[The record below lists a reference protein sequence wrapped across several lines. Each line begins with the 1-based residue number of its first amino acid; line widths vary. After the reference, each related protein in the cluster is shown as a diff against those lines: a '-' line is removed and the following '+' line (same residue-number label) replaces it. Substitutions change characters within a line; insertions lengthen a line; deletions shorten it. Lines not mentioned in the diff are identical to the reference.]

1 MFCLYFQ
8 LVLDGCSN
16 LGDTELYLLAKEM
29 GQMCEICMRGTNIRY
44 ISELEMNKVKVDN
57 CPKFEAQ
64 LGKCF
69 YTLQVCYTKYIYL
82 LKPFSHHSRGI
93 FKWNNF
99 CFPVRNYFGNAC

>member
-1 MFCLYFQ
+1 VNTLFYRAVDNIESVQ

-57 CPKFEAQ
+57 
-64 LGKCF
+64 
-69 YTLQVCYTKYIYL
+69 
-82 LKPFSHHSRGI
+82 
-93 FKWNNF
+93 
-99 CFPVRNYFGNAC
+99 

>member
-8 LVLDGCSN
+8 LVLDGCPN
-16 LGDTELYLLAKEM
+16 LGDTELYLLAKEI

-57 CPKFEAQ
+57 CPKFEAK

-69 YTLQVCYTKYIYL
+69 YTLHVGYTNTFTYL
-82 LKPFSHHSRGI
+82 NLLATTAGEYSNGTI
-93 FKWNNF
+93 FF
-99 CFPVRNYFGNAC
+99 IC

>member
-1 MFCLYFQ
+1 
-8 LVLDGCSN
+8 
-16 LGDTELYLLAKEM
+16 
-29 GQMCEICMRGTNIRY
+29 MRGTNIRY

-82 LKPFSHHSRGI
+82 LKPFSHHSKGI
-93 FKWNNF
+93 FKNTLFYRAVDNIQSEHFILQGCRQHWKWTL
-99 CFPVRNYFGNAC
+99 YFNVVYSSVE

>member
-1 MFCLYFQ
+1 
-8 LVLDGCSN
+8 
-16 LGDTELYLLAKEM
+16 
-29 GQMCEICMRGTNIRY
+29 MRGTNIRY

-82 LKPFSHHSRGI
+82 LKHYYIKGLVAHLFIIEDVRFSLVEHFILQGSRQH
-93 FKWNNF
+93 
-99 CFPVRNYFGNAC
+99 